1 MYLQPI
7 FDSPDIMK
15 QLPAESKRFKAVD
28 KSWREIISFTKTTP
42 QVLKTCLRDERTLLG
57 RFKECNENLDK
68 VQKGLKEYLESK
80 CKEFAR
86 FYFLADADLL
96 EILSQTKEVENVRP
110 HLKKVFE
117 NMNDLEFNHDK
128 TISAMMSGENEKV
141 GFLRKVDPKDR
152 KVEEWMGEV
161 ENMMFAS
168 VKDSMKYSIQDY
180 VEIPRTEWVLK
191 HPGMCVLN
199 GSQAHWTANLE
210 TYAQEGISGVKKF
223 IELLNKELMDTVNL
237 VRQRLTILQ
246 SITLGALIVIDVH
259 ARDVI

>member
-1 MYLQPI
+1 
-7 FDSPDIMK
+7 
-15 QLPAESKRFKAVD
+15 
-28 KSWREIISFTKTTP
+28 
-42 QVLKTCLRDERTLLG
+42 LLG

-141 GFLRKVDPKDR
+141 QFLRKIDPKDR

-161 ENMMFAS
+161 ETMMFAS
-168 VKDSMKYSIQDY
+168 VRDCMKYAIQDY
-180 VEIPRTEWVLK
+180 LDIPRTQWVLK

-199 GSQAHWTANLE
+199 GSQAHWTKNLE
-210 TYAQEGISGVKKF
+210 QHAEEGIPGVKKF
-223 IELLNKELMDTVNL
+223 LELLNQELMDTVNL
-237 VRQRLTILQ
+237 VRQRLTVLQ